1 MMTQMTKHV
10 PQSMKGGLPAVRLPK
25 NAAFE
30 VSTSDLVL
38 ACVAFKQ
45 AKDELLRFLGEGATV
60 ENADQ
65 ISIAVYD
72 LANQATRQRSRGVGG
87 RTLAAVS
94 RGDRLPF
101 KSLVALAVKGKKNF
115 TIDNVIEGMKRQ
127 KTEPESKNIRAY
139 IATALKTYED
149 TFERIERGLYRLKPG
164 ARQKLVL
171 KRKPGPKP
179 KLLPAAPAS
188 A

>member
-1 MMTQMTKHV
+1 MTQMTKRV
-10 PQSMKGGLPAVRLPK
+10 PQSMKGGLPQVRLPK
-25 NAAFE
+25 SAAFE
-30 VSTSDLVL
+30 VSTSELVL
-38 ACVAFKQ
+38 ACVSFKQ

-87 RTLAAVS
+87 RTLQAVA
-94 RGDRLPF
+94 RGERLPF
-101 KSLVALAVKGKKNF
+101 KSLVALAVKGKKKF
-115 TIDNVIEGMKRQ
+115 TIDNVIDGLKRQ
-127 KTEPESKNIRAY
+127 KTMPESKNIRMY
-139 IATALKTYED
+139 VATALKTYED
-149 TFERIERGLYRLKPG
+149 TFERIERGLYRMKPG
-164 ARQKLVL
+164 ASQRLVL

-179 KLLPAAPAS
+179 KQLPAAPAT